1 MPTCGC
7 SPFAGSLGLA
17 GLPRSCLPPIL
28 RPPSAEAPCSPGLR
42 PCTRGGLVHPSA
54 RGSYGAS
61 LAPFTP
67 PTKGLVTAW
76 ACARLWRLR
85 RLTSRSPSAGRLGV
99 PPGGGAPGGTG
110 ISGPGQGDPICRQ
123 TWCRVSS
130 LCFRATRAALFSSV
144 AFHSSNAHWLR
155 SAACPAAQVA
165 ATLPSSGV
173 STRSPPSPCG
183 AGPAYPSPGGSGS
196 VVGRP
201 GSPLASRAWPSI
213 RQASQWQPSSWGSTA
228 DLCRPHL
235 VNLSSRTAH
244 SYSAQGHSCIRSWG
258 PSRLQVRASWA
269 AGAALLAVLPATGPT
284 LVGRRATPSFGY
296 SSLVA
301 TVPSPIS
308 RWWPLLT
315 VRGLCPGLP
324 STSDRP
330 YPLSFF

>member
-1 MPTCGC
+1 M
-7 SPFAGSLGLA
+7 
-17 GLPRSCLPPIL
+17 
-28 RPPSAEAPCSPGLR
+28 
-42 PCTRGGLVHPSA
+42 
-54 RGSYGAS
+54 
-61 LAPFTP
+61 
-67 PTKGLVTAW
+67 
-76 ACARLWRLR
+76 
-85 RLTSRSPSAGRLGV
+85 
-99 PPGGGAPGGTG
+99 
-110 ISGPGQGDPICRQ
+110 
-123 TWCRVSS
+123 
-130 LCFRATRAALFSSV
+130 

-258 PSRLQVRASWA
+258 PSRLRVRASWA

-284 LVGRRATPSFGY
+284 LER
-296 SSLVA
+296 SSGHSLLRLQL
-301 TVPSPIS
+301 S
-308 RWWPLLT
+308 RCH
-315 VRGLCPGLP
+315 R
-324 STSDRP
+324 
-330 YPLSFF
+330 PLSHLQVVAPSDGEGSLSRAPLHQ